1 MIESQDLSRP
11 ALRRKLRQARRALP
25 PLQQR

>member
-11 ALRRKLRQARRALP
+11 ALRRKLRQARRAL
-25 PLQQR
+25 

>member
-11 ALRRKLRQARRALP
+11 ALRRKLRQARRA
-25 PLQQR
+25 

>member
-11 ALRRKLRQARRALP
+11 ALRRKLRQARRALS
-25 PLQQR
+25 PLQ

>member
-11 ALRRKLRQARRALP
+11 ALRRKLRQARR
-25 PLQQR
+25 